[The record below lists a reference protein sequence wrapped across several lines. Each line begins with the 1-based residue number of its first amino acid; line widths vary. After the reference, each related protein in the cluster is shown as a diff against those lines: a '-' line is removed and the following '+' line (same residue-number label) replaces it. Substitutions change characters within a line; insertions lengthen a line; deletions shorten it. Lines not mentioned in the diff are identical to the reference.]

1 MLAAQYK
8 TFNIMDHLTP
18 LVRKEFPDSRTDK
31 NFNWAKTK
39 KTVIVNY
46 NGESLLSQT
55 ERTNDQILF

>member
-1 MLAAQYK
+1 
-8 TFNIMDHLTP
+8 MDHLTP

-31 NFNWAKTK
+31 NSNWAKTK

-46 NGESLLSQT
+46 NGESPLSQT

>member
-1 MLAAQYK
+1 
-8 TFNIMDHLTP
+8 MDHLTP
-18 LVRKEFPDSRTDK
+18 SVRKGFPDSRTDK

-46 NGESLLSQT
+46 NGESPLSQT